1 MGWVNRDMQVEVRV
15 TGQLIDYFSGTH
27 VNLDEGAS
35 VEQALVVLEIPAA
48 SVGLVSVN
56 GDAVPR
62 EKRARHGL
70 VAGDQMVVMAPLTGG

>member
-1 MGWVNRDMQVEVRV
+1 MQVEVRV

-62 EKRARHGL
+62 EKRPQHGL

>member
-1 MGWVNRDMQVEVRV
+1 MRV

-62 EKRARHGL
+62 EKRPQHGL

>member
-1 MGWVNRDMQVEVRV
+1 MQVEVRV

-27 VNLDEGAS
+27 VNLDEGAI

-62 EKRARHGL
+62 EKRPQHGL